1 MRVAFT
7 FVNMVAAV
15 LLFAL
20 GGTNEAW
27 SSSCPPG
34 TVRVGERLEQ
44 TPTATIKRPI
54 CRTSP
59 CVKAANAALVTC
71 NKKLHDDIDAC
82 KLTCRTGSIRGHVQQ
97 WLQQLR
103 SRMTKSL
110 GRKFELRTPSAV
122 CGVRANMTAVS
133 SRVDEDECVDEVCK
147 NSCLA
152 TYEEEGKACVSA
164 HKSGLTAC
172 GVP

>member
-20 GGTNEAW
+20 GGANEAW
-27 SSSCPPG
+27 SASCPPG
-34 TVRVGERLEQ
+34 TVRVGERVEQ

-59 CVKAANAALVTC
+59 CVKAANAALIAC
-71 NKKLHDDIDAC
+71 NKKLHADIDAC
-82 KLTCRTGSIRGHVQQ
+82 KLTCRTGSVRSSLQQ
-97 WLQQLR
+97 WLQELG
-103 SRMTKSL
+103 SRMKKSL
-110 GRKFELRTPSAV
+110 GRKFEVRVPPVTCAV
-122 CGVRANMTAVS
+122 RGNMTAIS
-133 SRVDEDECVDEVCK
+133 SAVEEDKCVDEVCN

-164 HKSGLTAC
+164 HKSGLAAC